1 MLWVPLQWQNCELKS
16 WSQPEST
23 ELFYL
28 VGGNIKNFKPRRQHL
43 SIPEKLIQG
52 GGQGGKD
59 IYIYKFAMKQG
70 GRQSEHKRLL
80 LNI

>member
-1 MLWVPLQWQNCELKS
+1 M
-16 WSQPEST
+16 
-23 ELFYL
+23 

-70 GRQSEHKRLL
+70 GRQSVHKRLL